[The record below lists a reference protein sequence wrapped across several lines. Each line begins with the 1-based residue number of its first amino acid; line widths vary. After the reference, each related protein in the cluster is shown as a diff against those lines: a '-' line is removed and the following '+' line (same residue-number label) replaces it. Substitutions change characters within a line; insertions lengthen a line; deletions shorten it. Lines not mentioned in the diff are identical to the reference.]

1 MTLLTVVLLVVLVV
15 LLVHLWDRIPI
26 AEPVKSTVVT
36 ITAIVAI
43 GFVVVLAILRR
54 IHLQ

>member
-1 MTLLTVVLLVVLVV
+1 V

-36 ITAIVAI
+36 IAAILTI
-43 GFVVVLAILRR
+43 GFVIVIAVLRR
-54 IHLQ
+54 ITW